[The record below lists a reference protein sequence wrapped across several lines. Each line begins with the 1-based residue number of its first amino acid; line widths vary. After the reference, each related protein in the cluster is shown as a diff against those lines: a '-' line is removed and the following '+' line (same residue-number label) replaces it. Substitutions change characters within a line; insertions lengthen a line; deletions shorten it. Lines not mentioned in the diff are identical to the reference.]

1 MFSPAGELP
10 DQPTVHG
17 PESQL
22 PPSRALPRPGHV
34 VQDPSD
40 LAAGEIGVNQQAG
53 AVLDHLLAAIRLEP
67 VTKRCGAAVL
77 PEDRVVDGLTRCTV
91 PDDGCLALIR
101 DAYGS
106 NIARSEVCPAKS
118 LSGDTHLGSPKFVWI
133 MLYPAGFGEDSAK
146 FLSRNRVDPTVVV
159 KQDRTRTGRALI
171 ERKNIG
177 QCNPLV
183 NFTILSPEERSGN
196 LPGSTADTGT
206 EAKTRGATIF
216 CPFSARACPRCASC
230 ESALRFPSPACASCG

>member
-1 MFSPAGELP
+1 M
-10 DQPTVHG
+10 
-17 PESQL
+17 
-22 PPSRALPRPGHV
+22 
-34 VQDPSD
+34 
-40 LAAGEIGVNQQAG
+40 
-53 AVLDHLLAAIRLEP
+53 LDHLLAAIGLEP

-77 PEDRVVDGLTRCTV
+77 PDDRVVDGLTRCTV

-133 MLYPAGFGEDSAK
+133 MLYPAGFGEDLAK

-183 NFTILSPEERSGN
+183 NSTILSPEERSGN
-196 LPGSTADTGT
+196 LPGSTADNGT
-206 EAKTRGATIF
+206 EAKTRGLGQKSCVAQASSRQRVRRK
-216 CPFSARACPRCASC
+216 PARCRRYKKWRPPGTVPQSQFDENAGVI
-230 ESALRFPSPACASCG
+230 E